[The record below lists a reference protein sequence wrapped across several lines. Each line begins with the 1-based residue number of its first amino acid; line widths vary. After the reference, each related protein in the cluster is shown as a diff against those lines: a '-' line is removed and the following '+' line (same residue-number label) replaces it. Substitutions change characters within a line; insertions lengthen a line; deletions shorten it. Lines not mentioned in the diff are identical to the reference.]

1 MAATYIIMKKILV
14 SIAMLILLF
23 VTLTPCALSQEKKE
37 MLDVLRKSIGEV
49 KKVKDYTVI
58 VHQVQRVGG
67 KLLPE
72 EVLLYKF
79 RRPNSVYIRWV
90 GEVKNGRELIYSAG
104 LNNNKFLVHDGGIL
118 SVFTLSFDPGSKE
131 AMKETRHPVDES
143 SIVFMMETLEKS
155 LDHALSNPEDDIVIE
170 YIGDGEVFGRKIK
183 MIRLKFP
190 YGEGYPYYAPVSI
203 FGIDTVRSLPL
214 YYKALGSEGEMWEEY
229 RFGDLKTNI
238 GIYDSAFDPENPEY
252 GF

>member
-1 MAATYIIMKKILV
+1 MKKILV
-14 SIAMLILLF
+14 SIATVILLF

-37 MLDVLRKSIGEV
+37 MLDVLRRSISEV

-58 VHQVQRVGG
+58 VHQVQRVGK

-90 GEVKNGRELIYSAG
+90 GEVKNGRELIYSEG
-104 LNNNKFLVHDGGIL
+104 WNNNKFLVHDGGIL

-143 SIVFMMETLEKS
+143 SIIFMMETLDKS
-155 LDHALSNPEDDIVIE
+155 LDHALSHPEDGIIIE
-170 YIGDGEVFGRKIK
+170 DIGDGEVFGRKLK
-183 MIRLKFP
+183 KIRLKFP
-190 YGEGYPYYAPVSI
+190 YGERYPYYAPVSI
-203 FGIDTVRSLPL
+203 FGIDTVRFLPL
-214 YYKALGSEGEMWEEY
+214 YYKAFGDEGEMWEEY
-229 RFGDLKTNI
+229 KFKDLNTNL
-238 GIYDSAFDPENPEY
+238 GISDSAFDTENPEY